1 MLMAIDDGIGS
12 CDGADVP
19 RASLTACSQLRN
31 HAQAT
36 PAECWAQLGAVLHA
50 RREAGAQERRTPA
63 HHVAGLFRTEGVA
76 MVWEVLAYA
85 GVGLFVWY
93 IVSIIVAVFEFREG
107 TKFWRG
113 QE

>member
-1 MLMAIDDGIGS
+1 
-12 CDGADVP
+12 
-19 RASLTACSQLRN
+19 
-31 HAQAT
+31 
-36 PAECWAQLGAVLHA
+36 
-50 RREAGAQERRTPA
+50 
-63 HHVAGLFRTEGVA
+63 